1 MLVWLFTHDP
11 AVIDV
16 KIRTYDLL
24 EAQSFWDCVDS
35 LRRDDR
41 YKAALVDTLSELR
54 RKPFRNPK
62 LQTHDV
68 GTACNGRKLFA
79 SDVGGRRS
87 DRRIVWQLFSRTIV
101 LLLYGTHKIYD
112 RAGRMSIDFDPAAQQ
127 YTVYERAPDSGVT
140 QPYERQRTRIGKLF
154 MAWTDQELEASGLPP
169 HIVLHLRR
177 INSDEEFLALEKELG
192 PHFETAFNLLA
203 SGFPADLPSDGPGEA
218 DEPPVTEEDREVERR
233 LADDEKRIWFTRVEP
248 EFLAEVMGRPI
259 EDWMIFLHP
268 SQRSAIGRRYSG
280 PARVRGSA
288 GTGKTV
294 VGLHRAV
301 WLAKENRTLRE
312 QRKAQLIP
320 ADGAI
325 RPVLFTTFIKTL
337 PPVFKALY
345 LRLPGA
351 LAGEVEFVNV
361 DRLARKVCTRA
372 GESLIP
378 DIKVVDRAFKT
389 AFVRI
394 VPPGSPLARSGFTE
408 RYVREEISVVIKGRA
423 IESLDDYLRVARTG
437 RRVPMGR
444 NLRAQVWELREAWDS
459 EMAALGVVDFPDI
472 ILRALHHARKLEQ
485 PLYSAVIVDEAQD
498 ITMAGLQFLR
508 ALVNA
513 PHPDQ
518 DRPNGMLIL
527 GDGAQ
532 RIYPGGYTLRQA
544 GIEVRGRTT
553 VLSVNYRNTDEIL
566 SAAMAIAGDNRVH
579 DLAEDF
585 RRADDRADTSRRGPR
600 PLLVRASGLPAQLDE
615 IVRRIGEITEAD
627 GNIGPGDIAILVP
640 MNHQVKKVY
649 DRIRRTRF
657 GVQRLEKYNGRPNN
671 LVKVGTFHRG
681 KGLEFKV
688 VFLPDLTKG
697 RFPRK
702 PRRNQTVE
710 EAAEARELE
719 ISQLFVAMT
728 RARDILVLLYDEL
741 PSEALVYVVDQF
753 EQQEPIKAQQQFWQT
768 DTPGS
773 F

>member
-1 MLVWLFTHDP
+1 MQYQV
-11 AVIDV
+11 V
-16 KIRTYDLL
+16 
-24 EAQSFWDCVDS
+24 EAQSFWDCVDAM
-35 LRRDDR
+35 RRDDQ
-41 YKAALVDTLSELR
+41 YKGALMDTLAELR
-54 RKPFRNPK
+54 LKPFQNQK
-62 LQTHDV
+62 LKTHGV
-68 GTACNGRKLFA
+68 GLASNGKKVFA
-79 SDVGGRRS
+79 SDVGGRAS
-87 DRRIVWQLFSRTIV
+87 DRRIVWQVFSNTILV
-101 LLLYGTHKIYD
+101 LLYGTHKIYD
-112 RAGRMSIDFDPAAQQ
+112 RIKRMRVDFDPADRVF
-127 YTVYERAPDSGVT
+127 TVFEKAPDSGVDRT
-140 QPYERQRTRIGKLF
+140 YQRHRENVGKLF
-154 MAWTDQELEASGLPP
+154 MAWTDAELRSFGFPTPVVAN
-169 HIVLHLRR
+169 LRR
-177 INSDEEFLALEKELG
+177 IDTDKGLLDMGDELG
-192 PHFETAFNLLA
+192 DRYFEMAYNLIAHRHPEGGGAA
-203 SGFPADLPSDGPGEA
+203 SVIFDLEEDPV
-218 DEPPVTEEDREVERR
+218 PPEVTEEDREVERHLR
-233 LADDEKRIWFTRVEP
+233 EDTMAPWFTRTEP
-248 EFLAEVMGRPI
+248 EFLAAVMGRPI

-268 SQRSAIGRRYSG
+268 NQRSAIGRHYSG

-301 WLAKENRTLRE
+301 WLAKRNRRLRE
-312 QRKAQLIP
+312 QRKDQLIP
-320 ADGAI
+320 ADGVI

-337 PPVFKALY
+337 PPVFEALY
-345 LRLPGA
+345 LRLAGA

-372 GESLIP
+372 GEQLIP
-378 DIKVVDRAFKT
+378 DMRAVDAAFKT
-389 AFVRI
+389 AFMRT

-423 IESLDDYLRVARTG
+423 IDSLDEYLQIARIG

-444 NLRAQVWELREAWDS
+444 SLRTQVWELRKAWDR
-459 EMAALGVVDFPDI
+459 EMASLGVVDFPDI
-472 ILRALHHARKLEQ
+472 ILRALHHARRLEE

-498 ITMAGLQFLR
+498 ITMAGLLFLR

-513 PHPDQ
+513 PNPDE
-518 DRPNGMLIL
+518 DRPNGLLIL

-566 SAAMAIAGDNRVH
+566 GAAMAVAGDNRVH

-585 RRADDRADTSRRGPR
+585 RRGDERAATSRRGPR
-600 PLLVRASGLPAQLDE
+600 PLLVKASGLDGQLDE
-615 IVRRIGEITEAD
+615 IVRRIGQITEAD
-627 GNIGPGDIAILVP
+627 KDIGAGGVAILVP
-640 MNHQVKKVY
+640 MNHQVKKAC
-649 DRIRRTRF
+649 DRIKRTRF
-657 GVQRLEKYNGRPNN
+657 GVQRLERYNGRPNN
-671 LVKVGTFHRG
+671 LIKVGTFHRG
-681 KGLEFKV
+681 KGLEFKA

-728 RARDILVLLYDEL
+728 RARDILVLLYDDQ

-753 EQQEPIKAQQQFWQT
+753 EQQEAIKAQPQFWQA

-773 F
+773 V